1 MRGAVRRRVRRVVD
15 GSGRRVEMG
24 SEDEGRRGLLEVVV
38 RVRRLIVGG
47 KRAVSWVVKVEMG
60 VEAGV
65 GRERGGGR
73 PRPEKE
79 VRRMLIV

>member
-1 MRGAVRRRVRRVVD
+1 MRGAVRRRGRRVVD

-65 GRERGGGR
+65 GRERVGGR